1 MTAFTFLC
9 TCPDTYNHFSK
20 TSSKSTC
27 IFTALSLN
35 LPSMEPFEIHIL
47 GCGSALPT
55 TRHNASSQ
63 VVRIGNKLF
72 MIDCGEGTQ
81 LQLRR
86 GHIHFSFINHIF
98 ISHLHGDH
106 CFGLIGLISTFGLL
120 GRTAPLH
127 IYADKKLEELL
138 QPHINYFCKGINY
151 PLFFHHIDASKHDT
165 IFEDNTITVE
175 TLPLNH
181 RMPCCGFLFKEKPK
195 KRHLIGDAINY
206 YNIPIYMRQSI
217 KDGAD
222 YTTPDRETIPNS
234 RLTRDADPSRS
245 YAYCSDTLPCP
256 ENCDFIKDVDLL
268 YHEATFAESDKTR
281 AKSTYHST
289 AKEAAGIAKKAAA
302 KRLVIGHYSS
312 RYDDTDTL
320 QNEAS
325 EIFPNTE
332 CADEGKVFSI

>member
-1 MTAFTFLC
+1 
-9 TCPDTYNHFSK
+9 
-20 TSSKSTC
+20 
-27 IFTALSLN
+27 
-35 LPSMEPFEIHIL
+35 MEPFEIHIL

-63 VVRIGNKLF
+63 VVRIGNKQF

-127 IYADKKLEELL
+127 IYADYMLEKLLK
-138 QPHINYFCKGINY
+138 PHLDFFCKGMNY
-151 PLFFHHIDASKHDT
+151 PIFFHNIDASKNAV

-175 TLPLNH
+175 TLPQKH
-181 RMPCCGFLFKEKPK
+181 RVPCCGFLFKEKPK
-195 KRHLIGDAINY
+195 KRHLIGDAANFY
-206 YNIPIYMRQSI
+206 DIPAYMRASI

-222 YTTPDRETIPNS
+222 FITATGEIIPNS
-234 RLTRDADPSRS
+234 KLTKEPDPSRS

-256 ENCDFIKDVDLL
+256 ENNAIIKNVDLL
-268 YHEATFAESDKTR
+268 YHEATFAESEKGR
-281 AKSTYHST
+281 AVTTFHST
-289 AKEAAGIAKKAAA
+289 AQQAAAIAKEAEV
-302 KRLVIGHYSS
+302 KRLVIGHFSS
-312 RYDDTDTL
+312 RYDDCDML
-320 QNEAS
+320 IKEAK
-325 EIFPNTE
+325 EIFPNSVNAE
-332 CADEGKVFSI
+332 EGMVISI

>member
-1 MTAFTFLC
+1 
-9 TCPDTYNHFSK
+9 
-20 TSSKSTC
+20 
-27 IFTALSLN
+27 
-35 LPSMEPFEIHIL
+35 MESFEIHIL

-63 VVRIGNKLF
+63 VVKIGNKQF

-86 GHIHFSFINHIF
+86 GHIHFSFINHIV

-127 IYADKKLEELL
+127 IYADAMLEKIMKP
-138 QPHINYFCKGINY
+138 QIDFYCKDLKY
-151 PLFFHHIDASKHDT
+151 PLFFHSIDATRHSV
-165 IFEDNTITVE
+165 IYEDNTITVE
-175 TLPLNH
+175 TLPLRH

-195 KRHLIGDAINY
+195 KRHLIGDVANFY
-206 YNIPIYMRQSI
+206 GIPAYMRQAI

-222 YTTPDRETIPNS
+222 FTTQEGEIIPNS

-256 ENCDFIKDVDLL
+256 ENNIYIQNIDLL
-268 YHEATFAESDKTR
+268 YHEATFAESEKER
-281 AKSTYHST
+281 AMLTYHST
-289 AKEAAGIAKKAAA
+289 AKQAAEIAKGANV

-312 RYDDTDTL
+312 RYEEEDLLL
-320 QNEAS
+320 QEAKD
-325 EIFPNTE
+325 IFPNTQ
-332 CADEGKVFSI
+332 CANEGKVFSI

>member
-1 MTAFTFLC
+1 
-9 TCPDTYNHFSK
+9 
-20 TSSKSTC
+20 
-27 IFTALSLN
+27 
-35 LPSMEPFEIHIL
+35 MEPFEIHIL

-63 VVRIGNKLF
+63 VVKIGNKQF

-127 IYADKKLEELL
+127 IYADAMLEKIMKPQVDFYCKEL
-138 QPHINYFCKGINY
+138 KY
-151 PLFFHHIDASKHDT
+151 PLFFHSIDATKHSV
-165 IFEDNTITVE
+165 IYEDNTITVE
-175 TLPLNH
+175 TLPLRH

-195 KRHLIGDAINY
+195 KRHLIGDVANFY
-206 YNIPIYMRQSI
+206 GIPAYMRQSI

-222 YTTPDRETIPNS
+222 YTTQEGVRIPNS
-234 RLTRDADPSRS
+234 KLTRNADPSRS

-256 ENCDFIKDVDLL
+256 ENNIYIQNTDLL
-268 YHEATFAESDKTR
+268 YHESTFAESEKER
-281 AKSTYHST
+281 AMLTYHST
-289 AKEAAGIAKKAAA
+289 AKQAAEIAKGANV

-312 RYDDTDTL
+312 RYEEEDLLL
-320 QNEAS
+320 QEAKD
-325 EIFPNTE
+325 IFSNTE
-332 CADEGKVFSI
+332 CANEGKIFSI